1 MADDG
6 ERRGADPDSA
16 FPQTQA
22 EKGRMRFGLIGVP
35 SSAGAH
41 GPGQEKAPSALRKA
55 GLLGALREAGLELE
69 DLGDLPVVRFGP
81 DVANRKRPTQSR
93 VLKLPRHRPAPAP
106 T

>member
-16 FPQTQA
+16 FPQTRA
-22 EKGRMRFGLIGVP
+22 EKGPMRFGLIGVP

-55 GLLGALREAGLELE
+55 GLLGALREAGLDLE
-69 DLGDLPVVRFGP
+69 ELGDLPVVRFGP
-81 DVANRKRPTQSR
+81 DGDNRNRQSKSLV
-93 VLKLPRHRPAPAP
+93 VLCARQSV
-106 T
+106 